1 MPNKKLTMKKSR
13 SAKREAKHEAKRE
26 AKHEAKREA
35 KHEAK
40 REAARAFSFMQVYF
54 SFYICYF
61 GISFIF
67 HFYV

>member
-35 KHEAK
+35 
-40 REAARAFSFMQVYF
+40 ARAFSFMQVYF
-54 SFYICYF
+54 SYLYLLFW
-61 GISFIF
+61 
-67 HFYV
+67 V

>member
-35 KHEAK
+35 
-40 REAARAFSFMQVYF
+40 ARAFSFMQVYF
-54 SFYICYF
+54 SCLVLLFLF
-61 GISFIF
+61 SLIF
-67 HFYV
+67 QLYV

>member
-13 SAKREAKHEAKRE
+13 LAKRE

-54 SFYICYF
+54 SCLVLLFLF
-61 GISFIF
+61 SLIF
-67 HFYV
+67 QIYV

>member
-1 MPNKKLTMKKSR
+1 MKKSR

-54 SFYICYF
+54 SCLYLLFW
-61 GISFIF
+61 
-67 HFYV
+67 V

>member
-13 SAKREAKHEAKRE
+13 SAKHEAKHEAKRE

-54 SFYICYF
+54 SCLVLLFLF
-61 GISFIF
+61 SLIF
-67 HFYV
+67 QIYV

>member
-35 KHEAK
+35 
-40 REAARAFSFMQVYF
+40 ARAFSFMQVYF
-54 SFYICYF
+54 SCLVLLFVF
-61 GISFIF
+61 SLIF
-67 HFYV
+67 QIYV

>member
-35 KHEAK
+35 
-40 REAARAFSFMQVYF
+40 ARAFSFMQVYF
-54 SFYICYF
+54 SCLVLLFLF
-61 GISFIF
+61 SLIF
-67 HFYV
+67 QIYV